1 MPTRTRIVFLM
12 HPKEYKQEK
21 AATGRLAHLCL
32 QNSEIVMG
40 IGLDENERVQS
51 LIRDPANAPFLL
63 FPGSEALNLSAPTDA
78 TGPHESMVS
87 AFRARN
93 PVVFILDATWALGKK
108 MLKLSPSLQRLPR
121 IMFVPDA
128 PSRFVIK
135 QQPAAGCLS
144 TIEAVHQ
151 LLSALEKAGLDS
163 YPLPNQL
170 LGVFDRMQDFQI
182 RCATD
187 PKLGGYRRGPYSAP
201 ADRKP
206 FQGRSASRR
215 SRVFQTPT
223 GTPE

>member
-1 MPTRTRIVFLM
+1 MPTRTRFVFLM

-40 IGLDENERVQS
+40 IEFDGNERVQS
-51 LIRDPANAPFLL
+51 LIQDPANAPFLL
-63 FPGSEALNLSAPTDA
+63 FPGADALNLSDLGDA
-78 TGPHESMVS
+78 SGRHGAMRQ
-87 AFRARN
+87 AFVERQ

-121 IMFVPDA
+121 IMFVPSA

-144 TIEAVHQ
+144 TLEAVHQ
-151 LLSALEKAGLDS
+151 LLVALEGADLDA
-163 YPLPNQL
+163 YPLPDQL
-170 LGVFDRMQDFQI
+170 LSIFDRMQDFQI

-187 PKLGGYRRGPYSAP
+187 PKLGGYRRGAYTAP
-201 ADRKP
+201 SERKP
-206 FQGRSASRR
+206 LQGRSASRR
-215 SRVFQTPT
+215 ARVFQSPAT
-223 GTPE
+223 